1 MGGQINTVY
10 INSAINNVERTFG
23 VNFNFSAEE
32 LQEIYYQIQ
41 DVGSGM
47 IVLIDQPSD
56 AKVTIE
62 KITDESD
69 PEKSTYVLRTEVSD
83 SENWLTRFLQNF
95 GIDRAIYNFHMEGW
109 AGNYSRPLEFFMSL
123 HTATMA
129 PEFVYRVATD
139 YEIDTKVY
147 IKFFE
152 TKAQIELV
160 GPNDETLEDIKAE
173 ILKELLSYVEGGQ
186 NLGSYDEI
194 IEYLKNSN
202 KLHYWILG
210 TAVES
215 MQNDLPIRTYKV
227 DSIDI
232 VVTDLYP
239 ELEDIIN
246 LYNAIVEV
254 QTNESGGKLYI
265 PYIAA
270 VENHWY
276 QNLYFENYIRDGQ
289 VIELSTYAMVEGGQ
303 ITLKDLDYTGN
314 NELLDGYTA
323 NVTFTERTLVQMED
337 PEKRDNSKH
346 FRDLLKS
353 GLRKKISATG
363 EETYITDTTAEIP
376 LEEGEQLIE
385 YGGEGYYIYDGSEY
399 TKDAIELA
407 KAIENNN
414 VEKQNEI
421 KAKYQGTETEIEPA
435 TRQAI
440 SPEDLKLNAFSMLES
455 TKGEDAALCLR
466 YLKEMFNEWDPDL
479 EGGETESV
487 YSSQGLRNNRLDPS
501 LIGNSVEA
509 TTDEI
514 DLLERVVAAEARG
527 EPYEG
532 QVAVAAVVLNRY
544 EREGGRLTLT
554 QILTSEN
561 QFASPYEGEVP
572 SSVKNAVADA
582 LAGYDPTISLVRYDN
597 SKPRQVAGYGALYFH
612 SADTS
617 MENEDRQEYMSE
629 TEKKWREAGWF
640 DNNIIMRIGGHFFYG
655 QYKPY
660 DTYENFSDFMK
671 HIEKDDRNENN
682 FQEVVME

>member
-173 ILKELLSYVEGGQ
+173 IIEMLPEAPIKQIVIDLMNENKKLDSSSRVWAQIQNEELLKK
-186 NLGSYDEI
+186 I
-194 IEYLKNSN
+194 
-202 KLHYWILG
+202 
-210 TAVES
+210 
-215 MQNDLPIRTYKV
+215 
-227 DSIDI
+227 
-232 VVTDLYP
+232 DLY
-239 ELEDIIN
+239 D
-246 LYNAIVEV
+246 AIVEV

-303 ITLKDLDYTGN
+303 ITLEDLNYTGN

-421 KAKYQGTETEIEPA
+421 KAKYQEMETEIEPA

-582 LAGYDPTISLVRYDN
+582 LAGYDPTLNLVRYDN
-597 SKPRQVAGYGALYFH
+597 SKPRQVEGYGALYFH

-671 HIEKDDRNENN
+671 HIEKDDKNENN

>member
-173 ILKELLSYVEGGQ
+173 IIEMLPEAPIKQIVIDLMNENKKLDSSSRVWAQIQNEELLKK
-186 NLGSYDEI
+186 I
-194 IEYLKNSN
+194 
-202 KLHYWILG
+202 
-210 TAVES
+210 
-215 MQNDLPIRTYKV
+215 
-227 DSIDI
+227 
-232 VVTDLYP
+232 DLY
-239 ELEDIIN
+239 D
-246 LYNAIVEV
+246 AIVDV
-254 QTNESGGKLYI
+254 QNNESGGKLYI

-276 QNLYFENYIRDGQ
+276 QNLYFENYIRDGR

-527 EPYEG
+527 EEYDG

-544 EREGGRLTLT
+544 EREGGKMTLT
-554 QILTSEN
+554 QILESKN
-561 QFASPYEGEVP
+561 QFATPYGGEVP
-572 SSVKNAVADA
+572 SSVKSAVADA
-582 LAGYDPTISLVRYDN
+582 LAGYDPTLNLVRYDN
-597 SKPRQVAGYGALYFH
+597 SKPRQVEGYGALYFH

-629 TEKKWREAGWF
+629 TEKRWREAGWF

>member
-173 ILKELLSYVEGGQ
+173 IIEMLPEAPIKQIVIDLMNENKKLDSSSRVWAQIQNEELLKK
-186 NLGSYDEI
+186 I
-194 IEYLKNSN
+194 
-202 KLHYWILG
+202 
-210 TAVES
+210 
-215 MQNDLPIRTYKV
+215 
-227 DSIDI
+227 
-232 VVTDLYP
+232 DLY
-239 ELEDIIN
+239 D
-246 LYNAIVEV
+246 AIVDV
-254 QTNESGGKLYI
+254 QNNESGGKLYI

-276 QNLYFENYIRDGQ
+276 QNLYFENYIRDGR

-629 TEKKWREAGWF
+629 TEKRWREAGWF

-660 DTYENFSDFMK
+660 NTYENFSDFMK
-671 HIEKDDRNENN
+671 HIEKDDKNENN

>member
-1 MGGQINTVY
+1 MDGQINTVY

-173 ILKELLSYVEGGQ
+173 IIEMLPEAPIKQIVIDLMNENKKLDSSSRDWAKIQNEELLKK
-186 NLGSYDEI
+186 I
-194 IEYLKNSN
+194 
-202 KLHYWILG
+202 
-210 TAVES
+210 
-215 MQNDLPIRTYKV
+215 
-227 DSIDI
+227 
-232 VVTDLYP
+232 DLY
-239 ELEDIIN
+239 D
-246 LYNAIVEV
+246 AIVEV

-303 ITLKDLDYTGN
+303 ITLEDLNYTGN

-421 KAKYQGTETEIEPA
+421 KAKYQEMETEIEPA

-582 LAGYDPTISLVRYDN
+582 LAGYDPTLNLVRYDN
-597 SKPRQVAGYGALYFH
+597 SKPRQVEGYGALYFH

-671 HIEKDDRNENN
+671 HIEKDDKNENN

>member
-1 MGGQINTVY
+1 MDGQINTVY

-69 PEKSTYVLRTEVSD
+69 PEKATYVLRTEVSD
-83 SENWLTRFLQNF
+83 SENWWTRFLQNF
-95 GIDRAIYNFHMEGW
+95 GIDRAVYNFHMEGW

-173 ILKELLSYVEGGQ
+173 IIEMLPEAPIKQIVIDLMNENKKLDSSSRVWAQIQDEELLRK
-186 NLGSYDEI
+186 I
-194 IEYLKNSN
+194 
-202 KLHYWILG
+202 
-210 TAVES
+210 
-215 MQNDLPIRTYKV
+215 
-227 DSIDI
+227 
-232 VVTDLYP
+232 DLY
-239 ELEDIIN
+239 D
-246 LYNAIVEV
+246 AIVEV

-276 QNLYFENYIRDGQ
+276 QNLYFENYIRDGR
-289 VIELSTYAMVEGGQ
+289 VIELSTYAIIEGGQ

-527 EPYEG
+527 EEYDG
-532 QVAVAAVVLNRY
+532 QVAVAAVILNRY
-544 EREGGRLTLT
+544 KKYEGTRTIE
-554 QILTSEN
+554 QIIKSPN
-561 QFASPYEGEVP
+561 QFASPYEGEI
-572 SSVKNAVADA
+572 SDSVKSAVADA
-582 LAGYDPTISLVRYDN
+582 LAGYDPTLNLVRYDN
-597 SKPRQVAGYGALYFH
+597 SKPRQVEGYGALYFH

-629 TEKKWREAGWF
+629 TEKRWREAGWF
-640 DNNIIMRIGGHFFYG
+640 DNNIIMRIGGHFFYE

-671 HIEKDDRNENN
+671 HIGKDDRNENN

>member
-83 SENWLTRFLQNF
+83 SENWWTRFLQNF
-95 GIDRAIYNFHMEGW
+95 GIDRAIYDFHMEGW

-173 ILKELLSYVEGGQ
+173 IIEMLPEAPIKQIVIDLMNENKKLDSSSRVWAQIQNEELLKK
-186 NLGSYDEI
+186 I
-194 IEYLKNSN
+194 
-202 KLHYWILG
+202 
-210 TAVES
+210 
-215 MQNDLPIRTYKV
+215 
-227 DSIDI
+227 
-232 VVTDLYP
+232 DLY
-239 ELEDIIN
+239 D
-246 LYNAIVEV
+246 AIVEV

-303 ITLKDLDYTGN
+303 ITLEDLNYTGN

-421 KAKYQGTETEIEPA
+421 KAKYQEMETEIEPA

-629 TEKKWREAGWF
+629 TEKRWREAGWF

-660 DTYENFSDFMK
+660 NTYENFSDFMK
-671 HIEKDDRNENN
+671 HIEKDDKNENN

>member
-1 MGGQINTVY
+1 MDGQINTVY

-173 ILKELLSYVEGGQ
+173 IIEMLPEAPIKQIVIDLMNENKKLDSSSRVWAQIQNEELLKK
-186 NLGSYDEI
+186 I
-194 IEYLKNSN
+194 
-202 KLHYWILG
+202 
-210 TAVES
+210 
-215 MQNDLPIRTYKV
+215 
-227 DSIDI
+227 
-232 VVTDLYP
+232 DLY
-239 ELEDIIN
+239 D
-246 LYNAIVEV
+246 AIVDV
-254 QTNESGGKLYI
+254 QNNESGGKLYI

-276 QNLYFENYIRDGQ
+276 QNLYFENYIRDGR

-527 EPYEG
+527 EEYDG

-554 QILTSEN
+554 QILESKN
-561 QFASPYEGEVP
+561 QFATPYGGEVP
-572 SSVKNAVADA
+572 SSVKKAVADA
-582 LAGYDPTISLVRYDN
+582 LAGYDPTLNLVRYDN
-597 SKPRQVAGYGALYFH
+597 SKPRQVEGYGALYFH

-660 DTYENFSDFMK
+660 NTYENFSDFMK
-671 HIEKDDRNENN
+671 HIEKDDKNENN

>member
-83 SENWLTRFLQNF
+83 SENWWTRFLQNF
-95 GIDRAIYNFHMEGW
+95 GIDRAIYDFHMEGW

-173 ILKELLSYVEGGQ
+173 ISSKLLTLASEEHDGLVE
-186 NLGSYDEI
+186 NIME
-194 IEYLKNSN
+194 K
-202 KLHYWILG
+202 
-210 TAVES
+210 
-215 MQNDLPIRTYKV
+215 MQNNSQIPTEATGNALINSVETRIVQLIASDENLRDLV
-227 DSIDI
+227 
-232 VVTDLYP
+232 
-239 ELEDIIN
+239 N
-246 LYNAIVEV
+246 LYNAIVDV
-254 QTNESGGKLYI
+254 QNNESGGKLYI

-303 ITLKDLDYTGN
+303 ITLEDLNYTGN

-421 KAKYQGTETEIEPA
+421 KAKYQEMETEIEPA

-629 TEKKWREAGWF
+629 TEKRWREAGWF

-660 DTYENFSDFMK
+660 NTYENFSDFMK
-671 HIEKDDRNENN
+671 HIEKDDKNENN